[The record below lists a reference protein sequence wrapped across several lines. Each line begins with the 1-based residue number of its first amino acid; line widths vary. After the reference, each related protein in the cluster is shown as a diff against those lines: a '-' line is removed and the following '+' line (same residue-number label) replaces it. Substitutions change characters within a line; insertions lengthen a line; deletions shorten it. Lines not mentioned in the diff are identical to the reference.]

1 MTVVLD
7 ADVVIAALDGDDTS
21 HGAARELI
29 GAWVGAGTLRLISLV
44 NLTEV
49 LVGLVGDPALLRI
62 GRESLR
68 AWSIRSHAPTEAVA
82 VDAARLRAAHA
93 ISLPDAY
100 VLATTRHLDASL
112 ASFDRRLVKAAG
124 AEGLRVV

>member
-1 MTVVLD
+1 
-7 ADVVIAALDGDDTS
+7 
-21 HGAARELI
+21 
-29 GAWVGAGTLRLISLV
+29 LV

-49 LVGLVGDPALLRI
+49 LVGLVGDPAL
-62 GRESLR
+62 

-100 VLATTRHLDASL
+100 ALATTRHLDASL

-124 AEGLRVV
+124 AQGLRVV